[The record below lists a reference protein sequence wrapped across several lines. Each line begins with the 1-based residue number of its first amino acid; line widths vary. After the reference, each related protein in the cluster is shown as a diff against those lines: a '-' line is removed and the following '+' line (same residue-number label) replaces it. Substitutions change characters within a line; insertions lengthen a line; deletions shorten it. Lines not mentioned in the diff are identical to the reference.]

1 MTSEIKNCWLRFGLV
16 IATAWLFAACGG
28 SPHPRAAGN
37 SGTVAAPAFIELRA
51 EVHAATLRFPA
62 GIYTLTS
69 ADKIGYYYRAPHKIL
84 QHTAASSF
92 PRDGGIFVSKRS
104 RDKLRGYIYLGGA
117 ITHVGNF
124 SKTDYVFRNNH
135 EEQDVPAAGPY

>member
-1 MTSEIKNCWLRFGLV
+1 MMSEMKNCWLRFGVV
-16 IATAWLFAACGG
+16 IAAAWLVAACGG
-28 SPHPRAAGN
+28 SPHPRAVGN
-37 SGTVAAPAFIELRA
+37 SGTAAVPASIELRS
-51 EVHAATLRFPA
+51 EVRVATLHFPA

-69 ADKIGYYYRAPHKIL
+69 TDKIGYYYRAPHKIL
-84 QHTAASSF
+84 QHAAGSSV

-124 SKTDYVFRNNH
+124 SKADYVFRDRK